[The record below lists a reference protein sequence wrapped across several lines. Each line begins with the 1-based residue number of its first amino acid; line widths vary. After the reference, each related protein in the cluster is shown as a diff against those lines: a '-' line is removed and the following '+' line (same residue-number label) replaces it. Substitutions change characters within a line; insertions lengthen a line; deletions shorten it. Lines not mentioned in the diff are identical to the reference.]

1 MGVLCCSS
9 LSIIP
14 DKSSRIRHGH
24 EHERPPHRP
33 SGARTAVFAGAGCS
47 RHPVSPG
54 GRSSVSVRRAVDPG
68 SRGLLLQVTRL
79 QEPEE

>member
-1 MGVLCCSS
+1 M
-9 LSIIP
+9 
-14 DKSSRIRHGH
+14 RHGH
-24 EHERPPHRP
+24 EHKRHHDRF
-33 SGARTAVFAGAGCS
+33 GNTRTAVFAGAGRS